1 MFYKVGKGANRVIRF
16 DTPKKLWGMVREELF
31 LIKKLCSI
39 GVIFLLTGCGGA
51 VTVNNV
57 SIPNSQIDAIVKA
70 QEQLMGKVS
79 NDQEKAL
86 RLDVINNVVN
96 QNLLIQE
103 AQKRGIKVSD
113 SEVEKNYSETL
124 KSWNAS
130 GEMQKSLKA
139 QGYTLEN
146 MKDMVKNQL
155 LIQALSDSLVTV
167 TDEELTN
174 FFKSHSYEYTTYT
187 ALKAEGK
194 TEAEAREKLSSVKEV
209 SLGYSELPLQIQQ
222 EIQVN
227 KLVLNQLQTFKLND
241 KAYEVLK
248 ITATGNQTLEEVKN
262 QVEQAFRSQ
271 TESTKVQDLLT
282 QLKSN
287 ANIKTD

>member
-1 MFYKVGKGANRVIRF
+1 M
-16 DTPKKLWGMVREELF
+16 
-31 LIKKLCSI
+31 IKKLCSI